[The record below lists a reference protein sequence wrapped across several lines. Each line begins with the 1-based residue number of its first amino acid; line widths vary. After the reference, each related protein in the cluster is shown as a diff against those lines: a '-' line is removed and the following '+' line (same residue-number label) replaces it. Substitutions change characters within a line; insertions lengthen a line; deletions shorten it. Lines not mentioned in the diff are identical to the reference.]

1 MKETLQF
8 KCYNCS
14 ETFYNQVDLDEKP
27 TLLLECP
34 YCGASCSVTL
44 TTAVD
49 SNDTIEILRD
59 GQRLTLNLTQLTT
72 DTVIPT
78 HPPE

>member
-1 MKETLQF
+1 MKQTLQF
-8 KCYNCS
+8 QCYNCS
-14 ETFYNQVDLDEKP
+14 GTFYNRVDLTEQP

-34 YCGASCSVTL
+34 YCGTNCAVTL
-44 TTAVD
+44 SITAD

-59 GQRLTLNLTQLTT
+59 GQRLTLNLTQPT

-78 HPPE
+78 HSPE